1 MLRHTFNMLRHTLDM
16 LRHTLDMLRH
26 TFSVI
31 LSVILL
37 LSYGV
42 IWCHITA
49 YRPVDRP

>member
-1 MLRHTFNMLRHTLDM
+1 MLGHTFDM
-16 LRHTLDMLRH
+16 LGHTFDMLGH

-42 IWCHITA
+42 IWCHMMSYKWLKTL
-49 YRPVDRP
+49 